1 MFYKKEET
9 YQFSVPQEFK
19 AYLDFKNDL
28 IASGVTFTE
37 DGGSHYQT
45 ITLVTTGNFDK
56 TEEVTNAGN

>member
-19 AYLDFKNDL
+19 AYLGFKADL
-28 IASGVTFTE
+28 TASGVRFTE
-37 DGGSHYQT
+37 EGGSHYQT
-45 ITLVTTGNFDK
+45 IKLVTTGNFDK

>member
-19 AYLDFKNDL
+19 AYLDFKADL
-28 IASGVTFTE
+28 QSSGIRFTE
-37 DGGSHYQT
+37 EGGSHYQT
-45 ITLVTTGNFDK
+45 IKTITTGNFDK

>member
-1 MFYKKEET
+1 MQYKKVET

-28 IASGVTFTE
+28 TASGVTFTE

-56 TEEVTNAGN
+56 TEEGTNAGN

>member
-1 MFYKKEET
+1 MRYKKVET

-28 IASGVTFTE
+28 TASGVTFTE

>member
-1 MFYKKEET
+1 MRYKKVET

-28 IASGVTFTE
+28 TASGVTFTE
-37 DGGSHYQT
+37 EGGSHYQT
-45 ITLVTTGNFDK
+45 ITLVTMGNFDK

>member
-19 AYLDFKNDL
+19 AYLDFKADL
-28 IASGVTFTE
+28 QSSGVRFTE

-56 TEEVTNAGN
+56 TEEVK